1 MPKYTILTMLYNTLK
16 NYAQQLQWSRE
27 FAICLFNLSKLAK
40 NLLGTLLI
48 GYLYISDMRY
58 KIKGELF
65 LCQNY
70 HKSISKNI
78 KSDTFGKQVFCNPT
92 IWTNDLP

>member
-1 MPKYTILTMLYNTLK
+1 MHN
-16 NYAQQLQWSRE
+16 NCNGHVNLQ
-27 FAICLFNLSKLAK
+27 FAFSTSA
-40 NLLGTLLI
+40 NLLKTLLI

-92 IWTNDLP
+92 IWTNDFP